1 MGKSGKPK
9 RSEKETATVEPDERG
24 TASDDEEEETSEP
37 APTLDLTDK
46 PPSRRFYANLAD
58 L

>member
-1 MGKSGKPK
+1 MGKSGKPQ
-9 RSEKETATVEPDERG
+9 RTEKEEAATVEPDEHG
-24 TASDDEEEETSEP
+24 TASDDEETSET

>member
-9 RSEKETATVEPDERG
+9 RTEKEAATVEPDEHG
-24 TASDDEEEETSEP
+24 TASDDEETSET